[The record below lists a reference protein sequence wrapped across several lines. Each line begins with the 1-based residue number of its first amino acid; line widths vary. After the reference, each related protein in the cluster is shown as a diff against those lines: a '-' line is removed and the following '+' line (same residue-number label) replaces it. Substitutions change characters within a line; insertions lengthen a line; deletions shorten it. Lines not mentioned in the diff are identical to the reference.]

1 MNWKNEAMEK
11 LQKFDAMASSLVN
24 IPRELE
30 RLRIAAT
37 SIRSARVDGDP
48 VRGGGNRREE
58 ILMDNLMRRQE
69 LQWRLEQAKH
79 WVSCTEKA
87 LGVLTPEEKLVLR
100 RLYIYPEKGSLERLC
115 GELGVEQS
123 SIYRKRDK
131 ALYRFTLALYG
142 GMES

>member
-11 LQKFDAMASSLVN
+11 LRKFDAMASSLVN
-24 IPRELE
+24 IPQELE
-30 RLRIAAT
+30 RLKIAAT
-37 SIRSARVDGDP
+37 SIRSARIDGDP

-58 ILMDNLMRRQE
+58 ILMDNMMRRQE
-69 LQWRLEQAKH
+69 LQWKLEQAKH

-87 LGVLTPEEKLVLR
+87 MAILSPEEKLILR
-100 RLYIYPEKGSLERLC
+100 RLYVYPEKGSLERLC